1 MASSLDPGARICN
14 ESMVNAGE
22 SGICHKAH
30 CKDKRPSPTGDALGH
45 CQTCEKFNTTDK
57 AAGLVHPVLALKY
70 KKPLLSALGLT
81 AVSQVII
88 LMIVSLCMVVMSVLL
103 IVSMYLALFEYN
115 STCGDTYSVTDKPG
129 YCSQPVAE
137 YRNKIFGAWGGF
149 NSSAYLSTLAPD
161 SLASEQASFLI
172 SNGAQVLYSMLYLLL
187 IYNIT
192 LIIMEFEWG
201 KYEKTRRRLR
211 CTIVKGDAFDES
223 YFFQLPPRAVYPA
236 MASSALMHWLLG
248 QPSRPRRLSGSIR
261 QPAKHI
267 PHIT

>member
-1 MASSLDPGARICN
+1 MPNLDWMEDLRSNSEQWAGSSTHCLTFGDVLVASSLDPGARICN

-22 SGICHKAH
+22 SGRHLVSHICHKSH
-30 CKDKRPSPTGDALGH
+30 CKDTRPSPTGDALGH
-45 CQTCEKFNTTDK
+45 CQTCEKLNTTDK

-81 AVSQVII
+81 TVSQMII
-88 LMIVSLCMVVMSVLL
+88 LMIVSLCMVVLSVFL
-103 IVSMYLALFEYN
+103 ILSMYAASFDYN
-115 STCGDTYSVTDKPG
+115 IICGDTSGVTDKPG
-129 YCSQPVAE
+129 CRSQPVAE
-137 YRNKIFGAWGGF
+137 YVKKNSGAWGGF

-192 LIIMEFEWG
+192 MIIMEFEWG

-223 YFFQLPPRAVYPA
+223 
-236 MASSALMHWLLG
+236 
-248 QPSRPRRLSGSIR
+248 
-261 QPAKHI
+261 
-267 PHIT
+267 